1 MKTQAFLKLNNHH
14 HLTLAISVSFH
25 LVVLGSIKTEEILA
39 AHRKKSQHS
48 FIASF
53 AESHVDIAVVRQ
65 ANL

>member
-1 MKTQAFLKLNNHH
+1 MKTQAFLKLNDHH

-25 LVVLGSIKTEEILA
+25 LVVLGSIKRLKNSCSTQ
-39 AHRKKSQHS
+39 RKSQHS